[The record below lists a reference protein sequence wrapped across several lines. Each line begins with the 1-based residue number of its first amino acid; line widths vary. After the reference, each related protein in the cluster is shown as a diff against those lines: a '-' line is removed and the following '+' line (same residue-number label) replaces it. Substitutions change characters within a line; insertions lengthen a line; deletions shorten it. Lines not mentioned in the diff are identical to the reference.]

1 MQRVDLVK
9 HGFIRCQE
17 EDFSDDGTRFTCY
30 KAGRVVVSKAT
41 YQGDIFL
48 SGHISSNKVP
58 YDVYSKLPHY
68 SNMDRLN
75 GVAISSLTE
84 EDIERLYDDCIA
96 YDKEYT
102 DAENSIVYPSLQEL
116 KNKCEQIRSIRKNE
130 IDELNKLISKNPVE
144 VITKLSKYDL
154 ESLGSYIRSLQNNYN
169 HLDPEMHAV
178 RLHNTSSS
186 FDFIKSTYDLK
197 PSAYYEWAKEI
208 LQKVV

>member
-9 HGFIRCQE
+9 HGFVRCPE

-48 SGHISSNKVP
+48 SGRISSNKLP

-75 GVAISSLTE
+75 GVAISGLTE

-116 KNKCEQIRSIRKNE
+116 KNKCEQIRAARKTE
-130 IDELNKLISKNPVE
+130 LDELNEMISKNPIAL
-144 VITKLSKYDL
+144 ITKLSRYDL
-154 ESLGSYIRSLQNNYN
+154 ENLGSYLRTLQNRYN
-169 HLDPEMHAV
+169 DYEPEKYSQ
-178 RLHNTSSS
+178 RLQNTAYS

-197 PSAYYEWAKEI
+197 PSSYYEWAKEI
-208 LQKVV
+208 IQKVA